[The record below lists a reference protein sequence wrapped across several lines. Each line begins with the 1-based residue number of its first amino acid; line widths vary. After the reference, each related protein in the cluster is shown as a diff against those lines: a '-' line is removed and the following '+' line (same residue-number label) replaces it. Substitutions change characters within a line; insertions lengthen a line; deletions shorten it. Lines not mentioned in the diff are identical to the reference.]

1 MKCPALIRGLSNH
14 QQVAAAVRGAG
25 GGKEEKFATGMAAVE
40 DLWKEARALLYTER
54 YTCATEARFAMD
66 NDIFFPRRAAKSAW
80 AENVSLVSNQ
90 GALFE
95 NVLLDS
101 RIFRKNANRGAELG
115 PRWRDFVTYRS
126 RSSALNRAGNR

>member
-1 MKCPALIRGLSNH
+1 M
-14 QQVAAAVRGAG
+14 
-25 GGKEEKFATGMAAVE
+25 
-40 DLWKEARALLYTER
+40 
-54 YTCATEARFAMD
+54 
-66 NDIFFPRRAAKSAW
+66 FFLRRAAKSAW

>member
-54 YTCATEARFAMD
+54 YTCATEARFAID
-66 NDIFFPRRAAKSAW
+66 NDIFSSEGPRKSAR
-80 AENVSLVSNQ
+80 ADNVSRVSNQ
-90 GALFE
+90 DAPSAS
-95 NVLLDS
+95 VLLDS
-101 RIFRKNANRGAELG
+101 RVFRKDAKRGVKLG
-115 PRWRDFVTYRS
+115 SRWRDFVTHRS
-126 RSSALNRAGNR
+126 PHSALHRAGGR